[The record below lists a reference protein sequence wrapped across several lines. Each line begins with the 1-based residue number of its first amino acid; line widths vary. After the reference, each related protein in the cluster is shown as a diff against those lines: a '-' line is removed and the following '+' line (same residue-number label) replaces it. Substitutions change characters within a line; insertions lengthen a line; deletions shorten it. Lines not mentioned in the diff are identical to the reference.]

1 MKKETLEKKELF
13 FMIFP
18 EAMKGHAFRAFLGED
33 ISVGAEYI
41 VDRTD
46 RNHRKVRIT
55 GDHSKVNLRFHYIT
69 HELGEESLT
78 SLMSERKI
86 VDSKCFFFS
95 FLVLAA
101 SLSHRI
107 FSRLFSYW

>member
-1 MKKETLEKKELF
+1 
-13 FMIFP
+13 
-18 EAMKGHAFRAFLGED
+18 MKGHAFRAFLGED

-78 SLMSERKI
+78 SLMSEYEKRCFKI
-86 VDSKCFFFS
+86 FFPSPLLHSEF
-95 FLVLAA
+95 
-101 SLSHRI
+101 I
-107 FSRLFSYW
+107 

>member
-1 MKKETLEKKELF
+1 MKKETLRKKDYF
-13 FMIFP
+13 YDFP

-69 HELGEESLT
+69 HELGEEMSLT
-78 SLMSERKI
+78 SLLSERKI
-86 VDSKCFFFS
+86 VASRFFS
-95 FLVLAA
+95 LPRPCSEF
-101 SLSHRI
+101 I
-107 FSRLFSYW
+107 